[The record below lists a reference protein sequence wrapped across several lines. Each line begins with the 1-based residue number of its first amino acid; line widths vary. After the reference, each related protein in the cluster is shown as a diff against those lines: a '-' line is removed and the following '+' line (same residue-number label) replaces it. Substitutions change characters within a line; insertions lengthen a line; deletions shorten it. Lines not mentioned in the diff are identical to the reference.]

1 MQVVENRS
9 GPWTRQK
16 GNAGVTPADTQGRP
30 LCTQPTPRHEG
41 DTGNGSCV
49 LLAQHGGEGEVELPF
64 ATDAQIE
71 AHRAHPLHL
80 LVHLGQPGTNFAI
93 GVYGTAS
100 DPCIDS
106 GNYVND

>member
-1 MQVVENRS
+1 MRIRSTTVRRASVTALIVGTVTMAGASPAVADHVHSMQ
-9 GPWTRQK
+9 
-16 GNAGVTPADTQGRP
+16 
-30 LCTQPTPRHEG
+30 L
-41 DTGNGSCV
+41 GNGACV
-49 LLAQHGGEGEVELPF
+49 LLAHEGGEGDVELPF

-106 GNYVND
+106 GDYVND

>member
-1 MQVVENRS
+1 MRIRSTTIRRASVAALIVGTVTVAGAAPAFAGHVHSMQ
-9 GPWTRQK
+9 
-16 GNAGVTPADTQGRP
+16 
-30 LCTQPTPRHEG
+30 L
-41 DTGNGSCV
+41 GNGSCV

-64 ATDAQIE
+64 ATDAQVD

-80 LVHLGQPGTNFAI
+80 LVHLAEPGTNLAI

-106 GNYVND
+106 GDYVND